1 MIYFTK
7 SFDKMTVYL
16 CIRDRYYK
24 YVIIEISGI
33 RHLYKV
39 LGIYNL
45 QVHHNPSHSNDKC
58 MYSPILSSV
67 QKPNIVACANYLV
80 DWEPNQTI
88 EQLCWHVPKPILQDV
103 LHYVDL
109 EKVLQ
114 STIGLPN

>member
-7 SFDKMTVYL
+7 YLDKMTVYL

-24 YVIIEISGI
+24 FVIIEISGF

-58 MYSPILSSV
+58 MYSA
-67 QKPNIVACANYLV
+67 NIYIGW
-80 DWEPNQTI
+80 D
-88 EQLCWHVPKPILQDV
+88 
-103 LHYVDL
+103 
-109 EKVLQ
+109 Q
-114 STIGLPN
+114 SNIF